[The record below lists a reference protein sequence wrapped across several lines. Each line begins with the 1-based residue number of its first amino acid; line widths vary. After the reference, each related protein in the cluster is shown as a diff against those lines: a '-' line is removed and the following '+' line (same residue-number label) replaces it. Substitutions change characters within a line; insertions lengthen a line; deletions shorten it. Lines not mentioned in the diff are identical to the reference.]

1 MTVLFVIPQHVAIP
15 GWLYQ
20 KKRARIVWQKYS
32 NTLVCQSQHE
42 HFMRIALELAKQ
54 SFYQREVP
62 IGAVLVNAKGEVIA
76 KGRNQVETTKD
87 PTQHAEL
94 QCIQAGAKVC
104 GNWRLLNTTLYST
117 LEPCAMCLSALQL
130 ARVSLVVYGAKD
142 FRLGAI
148 ESWYP
153 LVQVDHP
160 FHQITFMGGIL
171 EEECAE
177 WIRKFFF
184 NIRRNKSLEIEVEK
198 CHRDDH

>member
-1 MTVLFVIPQHVAIP
+1 
-15 GWLYQ
+15 
-20 KKRARIVWQKYS
+20 
-32 NTLVCQSQHE
+32 
-42 HFMRIALELAKQ
+42 MRIALELAKQ
-54 SFYQREVP
+54 SFYQGEVP
-62 IGAVLVNAKGEVIA
+62 IGAILVDAKGKVIA

-94 QCIQAGAKVC
+94 QCIQAATRVC

-130 ARVSLVVYGAKD
+130 ARVSFIVYGAKD

-153 LVQVDHP
+153 LVQVKHP
-160 FHQITFMGGIL
+160 YHRITHMGGIL

-177 WIRKFFF
+177 WIQKFFS
-184 NIRRNKSLEIEVEK
+184 NIRTNKRFENEYGKSFENQHFI
-198 CHRDDH
+198 